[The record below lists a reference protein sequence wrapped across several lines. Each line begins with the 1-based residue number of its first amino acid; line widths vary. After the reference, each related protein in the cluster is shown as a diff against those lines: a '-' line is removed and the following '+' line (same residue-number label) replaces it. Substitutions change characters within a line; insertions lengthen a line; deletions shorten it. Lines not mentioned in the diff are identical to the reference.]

1 MDKYV
6 TSPYI
11 IPMVNQLINK
21 LKITNEQISNSTAK
35 NFGLKLIENIEG
47 RFKNVLT
54 DQQLLICTYLNPIYK
69 DLSFLNNEDK
79 GKVLTLI
86 TDKNINILNFW
97 NSKKDDYP
105 LLCKLVK
112 KYFCLQASSTTPER
126 GFSDMGNIIT
136 KLRNSLST
144 ETVSQLVVLKSYN
157 DLW

>member
-1 MDKYV
+1 MEKYV

-11 IPMVNQLINK
+11 IPIVNQLINK
-21 LKITNEQISNSTAK
+21 LKITNEQISNSTAI
-35 NFGLKLIENIEG
+35 NFGLKLIEKIEG

-105 LLCKLVK
+105 LL
-112 KYFCLQASSTTPER
+112 
-126 GFSDMGNIIT
+126 
-136 KLRNSLST
+136 
-144 ETVSQLVVLKSYN
+144 
-157 DLW
+157 